1 MTLAPAP
8 TLPSPAA
15 SAPLGFAAA
24 PNEDAGRWMVG
35 RAPTEGAEIL
45 PRVFNLCA
53 AAHRAA
59 CTRALGLPPAMDD
72 AAKEDAAM
80 RAETVRDHG
89 LALFHTWPTLLGL
102 APDRDGLKLLGQGD
116 AAALSARIGWDD
128 LSAFS
133 LSDLDLWLHAGA
145 TGPARTLRQIR
156 DHTDPAWGRAAL
168 PTLAVDDLDAALDTP
183 GALARRE
190 TTALERVRTAPLM
203 AALLD
208 HEGPSLFTRL
218 MARVVDLLWA
228 ASDHSALPL
237 SGLTAHGAGYAQA
250 ARGLLVHGAQV
261 EGGRIS
267 FYRVLSPSAWNLAPD
282 GLLARMLAAL
292 PSRRE
297 TPMLAQLA
305 ACAVNPCVPVTFSYG
320 AEA

>member
-8 TLPSPAA
+8 ALPSPAVA
-15 SAPLGFAAA
+15 GPLGFAAA
-24 PNEDAGRWMVG
+24 TGEDAGRWMVG
-35 RAPTEGAEIL
+35 RTPTEGAQVL

-59 CTRALGLPPAMDD
+59 CLGALGLPAVPD
-72 AAKEDAAM
+72 EAAM
-80 RAETVRDHG
+80 QLETVRDQG
-89 LALFHTWPTLLGL
+89 VALFHTWPTLLGL
-102 APDRDGLKLLGQGD
+102 EPDRSALKLLAAPD
-116 AAALSARIGWDD
+116 AAALATRLDADD
-128 LSAFS
+128 LAAFS
-133 LSDLDLWLHAGA
+133 LTDLDLWLEAGT
-145 TGPARTLRQIR
+145 TGSARVLRQLR
-156 DHTDPAWGRAAL
+156 DRIDPAWGRAAL
-168 PTLAVDDLDAALDTP
+168 PPLQVTDLDAALAAP
-183 GALARRE
+183 GPPARRE
-190 TTALERVRTAPLM
+190 TTALERVRSAPLM
-203 AALLD
+203 AALLA

-228 ASDHSALPL
+228 ACDGYALPL
-237 SGLTAHGAGYAQA
+237 SGLTAGGAGYAQA

-261 EGGRIS
+261 EGERIR

-305 ACAVNPCVPVTFSYG
+305 ACAVNPCVPVTFSFG
-320 AEA
+320 AGA